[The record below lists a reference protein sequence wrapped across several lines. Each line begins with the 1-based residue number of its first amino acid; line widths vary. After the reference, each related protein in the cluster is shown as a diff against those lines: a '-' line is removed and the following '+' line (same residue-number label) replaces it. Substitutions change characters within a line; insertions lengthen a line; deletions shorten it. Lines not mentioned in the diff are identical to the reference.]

1 MLLLPPQVIGMGS
14 VGANGQQRLSLSMR
28 DVDQASGKD
37 LLPTHLL
44 PGEDETAKRREGR
57 E

>member
-1 MLLLPPQVIGMGS
+1 MGS

-44 PGEDETAKRREGR
+44 PGTIIFNLYNLLHTGI
-57 E
+57 